1 MDARERRLS
10 CAARRVT
17 SNACEKDMAEFL
29 KKVAAI
35 MRERARLKAWA
46 ARRSLLRLFHQNPR
60 HLHALASLPTL
71 VAEPIKIYGISKAR
85 KCD

>member
-17 SNACEKDMAEFL
+17 SNACEKDMAEFFL

-46 ARRSLLRLFHQNPR
+46 AR
-60 HLHALASLPTL
+60 
-71 VAEPIKIYGISKAR
+71 
-85 KCD
+85 

>member
-1 MDARERRLS
+1 MDSRERRLS
-10 CAARRVT
+10 CAKT

-46 ARRSLLRLFHQNPR
+46 ARRSLLRLFHQNPT

>member
-46 ARRSLLRLFHQNPR
+46 AR
-60 HLHALASLPTL
+60 
-71 VAEPIKIYGISKAR
+71 
-85 KCD
+85 